1 MSNNLPYQIVEPII
15 SAALREDFGRSGDIT
30 TISCVPS
37 DVNAKWV
44 MRSREDGVIAGV
56 DIAAIT
62 LKLVDANAV
71 FDAVKHNGDSVKKGE
86 IIANISGNARSLLMA
101 ERVMLN
107 FVGRL
112 SGIATLTSKYV
123 ELVKHTNAKITDTR
137 KTTPNLRAF
146 EKFAVKM
153 GGGVNHR
160 FGLDDAI
167 LIKDNH
173 VAACGGVENAL
184 LAAKSNVGHLV
195 SIEIEVDS
203 IAQLK
208 AALPHYPDV
217 IMLDN
222 FSNEMLC
229 DAVKI
234 TRDFAGK
241 RITLE
246 ASGGVNINTVKAI
259 AETGVDV
266 ISVGALTHSAPNF
279 DVGLDSE

>member
-1 MSNNLPYQIVEPII
+1 MSNNLPYSIVEPVIN
-15 SAALREDFGRSGDIT
+15 AALREDFGRSGDIT
-30 TISCVPS
+30 TFSCVP
-37 DVNAKWV
+37 DNVEAQWV
-44 MRSREDGVIAGV
+44 MRSRNEGIVAGV

-62 LKLVDANAV
+62 LQLVDSAALFEAIRN
-71 FDAVKHNGDSVKKGE
+71 NGDKVKKGD
-86 IIANISGNARSLLMA
+86 IIAKISGKARSLLMA

-112 SGIATLTSKYV
+112 SGIATLTAQYV
-123 ELVKHTNAKITDTR
+123 ELVRHTSAKITDTR

-184 LAAKSNVGHLV
+184 LAAKANVGHLV
-195 SIEIEVDS
+195 PIEIEVDG
-203 IAQLK
+203 IAQLE

-222 FSNEMLC
+222 FSNEMLL

-246 ASGGVNINTVKAI
+246 ASGGVNLNTVKAI

>member
-1 MSNNLPYQIVEPII
+1 MSNNLPYSIIEPVI

-30 TISCVPS
+30 TSSCVPS
-37 DVNAKWV
+37 NVEAQWV
-44 MRSREDGVIAGV
+44 MRSRAEGIIAGV

-62 LKLVDANAV
+62 LKLVDSSAI
-71 FDAVKHNGDSVKKGE
+71 FDAVKNNGDKVYKGE
-86 IIANISGNARSLLMA
+86 VIAKISGKARSLLMA

-112 SGIATLTSKYV
+112 SGIATLTATYV
-123 ELVKHTNAKITDTR
+123 ELVKHTSAKITDTR

-184 LAAKSNVGHLV
+184 LAAKANVGHLV
-195 SIEIEVDS
+195 PIEIEVDG
-203 IAQLK
+203 ITQLK

-222 FSNEMLC
+222 FSNEMLL

-234 TRDFAGK
+234 TREFAGK
-241 RITLE
+241 NITLE
-246 ASGGVNINTVKAI
+246 ASGGVNLNTVKAI

>member
-1 MSNNLPYQIVEPII
+1 MSNSLPFSIIEPAI

-30 TISCVPS
+30 TYSCVPK
-37 DVNAKWV
+37 DVTATWV
-44 MRSREDGVIAGV
+44 MRSRADGVVAGV
-56 DIAAIT
+56 DVAATT
-62 LKLVDANAV
+62 LKLLDDSAGFEAIKN
-71 FDAVKHNGDSVKKGE
+71 NGDKVSKGD
-86 IIANISGNARSLLMA
+86 IIAKISGNARSLLMA

-112 SGIATLTSKYV
+112 SGIATLTAQYV
-123 ELVKHTNAKITDTR
+123 ALVKHTSAKITDTR

-153 GGGVNHR
+153 GGGINHR

-173 VAACGGVENAL
+173 VAACGGVEAAL

-195 SIEIEVDS
+195 PIEVEVDG
-203 IAQLK
+203 IDQLK
-208 AALPHYPDV
+208 SALPHYPDV

-222 FSNEMLC
+222 FSNEMLLE
-229 DAVKI
+229 AVKI
-234 TRDFAGK
+234 TRDYASD
-241 RITLE
+241 RIILE
-246 ASGGVNINTVKAI
+246 ASGGVNLNTVKAI
-259 AETGVDV
+259 AETGVDI